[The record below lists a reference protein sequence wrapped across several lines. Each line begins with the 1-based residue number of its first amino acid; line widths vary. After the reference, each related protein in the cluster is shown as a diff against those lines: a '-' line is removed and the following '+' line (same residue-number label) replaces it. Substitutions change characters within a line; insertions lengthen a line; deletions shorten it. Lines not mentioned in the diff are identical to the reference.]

1 VFPKVNK
8 LCVSGC
14 EPTIGMKHLLKVLEY
29 VKASKHFLFILETNG
44 VVLGADA
51 RKVRGLAEFKS
62 KLYVRV
68 SFKAATPEGF
78 TMRTGA
84 QGQFYRLLFKALK
97 NLWDEGGSR

>member
-1 VFPKVNK
+1 
-8 LCVSGC
+8 
-14 EPTIGMKHLLKVLEY
+14 MKHLLEVLEY

-68 SFKAATPEGF
+68 S
-78 TMRTGA
+78 R
-84 QGQFYRLLFKALK
+84 
-97 NLWDEGGSR
+97 